1 MELAGAGDIDGKRG
15 SVSELARANQTPYN
29 DLVSIVTKTG
39 DKGETSLMYGRRLSK
54 ADPRVEAYG
63 CVDELSAALGLARSI
78 ATDKFLSDQIFAA
91 QKDLIVVMGELATAS
106 SDHHRYAKDG
116 FHLTKTEMVDRIT
129 SVVFDL
135 EKDKS
140 LYPKDWVVPGATKI
154 SAALDFARTTC
165 RRAERHIAAFGV
177 EESDLNPEILRY
189 LNRLSD
195 LCWILAR
202 YAEKNLPAQEP
213 S

>member
-1 MELAGAGDIDGKRG
+1 
-15 SVSELARANQTPYN
+15 
-29 DLVSIVTKTG
+29 
-39 DKGETSLMYGRRLSK
+39 MYGRRLSK
-54 ADPRVEAYG
+54 SDRRVEAYG

-78 ATDKFLSDQIFAA
+78 GNDDFLADQILGA
-91 QKDLIVVMGELATAS
+91 QKDLIVVMGELATAP
-106 SDHHRYAKDG
+106 SDHERYAKDG
-116 FHLTKTEMVDRIT
+116 FHLTTTQMVDRIT

-140 LYPKDWVVPGATKI
+140 LYPKDWVIPGGTAI

-165 RRAERHIAAFGV
+165 RRAERRIAAFSAV
-177 EESDLNPEILRY
+177 EKDFNPEILRY

-202 YAEKNLPAQEP
+202 YAEKHARP
-213 S
+213 SG